1 MWSIRLVEDKVA
13 KAMEENNYDLIK
25 LYAVELDII
34 DGTKVKRVSWLSFSV
49 AGGYKVP
56 AYYIHRSLRM
66 ILY

>member
-34 DGTKVKRVSWLSFSV
+34 DGTKEESELVKL
-49 AGGYKVP
+49 
-56 AYYIHRSLRM
+56 
-66 ILY
+66 